1 MKKLKHIW
9 WYLTDGNYR
18 FIINNEFV
26 LRLGYNHTYNHTD
39 NRKHYKCVNSNTNL
53 FIRTYENI
61 YFDSGS
67 KIWRLLGLLGSN
79 KNSGK
84 ICTYI
89 ETNIHI
95 IDISLSVSKLSHK
108 KTELLLEKFSSNFKT
123 NEELIISNRINKLS
137 KIC

>member
-1 MKKLKHIW
+1 M
-9 WYLTDGNYR
+9 
-18 FIINNEFV
+18 
-26 LRLGYNHTYNHTD
+26 
-39 NRKHYKCVNSNTNL
+39 
-53 FIRTYENI
+53 

-67 KIWRLLGLLGSN
+67 KIWRLLGSN
-79 KNSGK
+79 KNKGK

-95 IDISLSVSKLSHK
+95 IGISLSASKLSHK